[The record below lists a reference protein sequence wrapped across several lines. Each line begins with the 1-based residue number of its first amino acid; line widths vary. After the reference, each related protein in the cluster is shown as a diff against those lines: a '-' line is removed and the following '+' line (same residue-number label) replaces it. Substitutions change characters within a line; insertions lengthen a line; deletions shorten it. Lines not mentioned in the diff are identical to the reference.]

1 MTCLDY
7 VLYCPEEDIFT
18 ALFDNGADPQGIV
31 IQCDKGYNRNG
42 Y

>member
-18 ALFDNGADPQGIV
+18 TLFDSGADTQVIAIQG
-31 IQCDKGYNRNG
+31 DKGYNRNE